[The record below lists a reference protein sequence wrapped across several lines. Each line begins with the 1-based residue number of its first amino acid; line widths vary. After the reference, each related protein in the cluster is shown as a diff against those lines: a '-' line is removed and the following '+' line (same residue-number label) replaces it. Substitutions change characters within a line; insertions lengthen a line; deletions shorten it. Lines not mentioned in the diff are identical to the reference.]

1 MSLRLSTFKRD
12 CTKIDIDLH
21 DIIEIDLNR
30 KIVRLEPCV
39 NMGQITDHL
48 NKLGWTLAL
57 TIEMEGKLFH
67 LNVAMQRI
75 ANRI

>member
-21 DIIEIDLNR
+21 DIIEVDLNR

-48 NKLGWTLAL
+48 NKLGWTLAV
-57 TIEMEGKLFH
+57 TIEMEGRLFLKFLCKLE
-67 LNVAMQRI
+67 V
-75 ANRI
+75 